1 MTEDTLAANRPD
13 IDQAF
18 RHLAAVAD
26 PTVDPIAAMRA
37 FVDRYGDVSPREP
50 LTGVEVRPVRAVD
63 VDCEWIIP
71 DGADTD
77 SRLVFLHG
85 GGWLAGGLESHRPMA
100 ARLAALSGVA
110 TLLVDYRLAPE
121 HPFPAAFDDC
131 AKAMAWATTNGPDGS
146 SGARR
151 LWLAG
156 DSAGANLAAAI
167 TLAAAESDARMP
179 DRMVLI
185 GLPAD
190 SGAGDLRGITSEVAA
205 GNAEMANVMNAYV
218 QDGTPLDD
226 PRISPLKG
234 RRELLRRF
242 PPTLLQVSAAEFLLW
257 DSRAFSTR
265 LIDAGVR
272 TVLSVWPR
280 MPHVWHA
287 FLSLLPEASEALREA
302 ASFLT
307 AGDGAS

>member
-1 MTEDTLAANRPD
+1 MAADRPD

-18 RHLAAVAD
+18 RHLATAAN
-26 PTVDPIAAMRA
+26 PAADPIAAMRA
-37 FVDRYGDVSPREP
+37 FVDRYGDVTPRGP
-50 LTGVEVRPVRAVD
+50 LTGVEVRPVQAAG

-71 DGADTD
+71 DGADGER
-77 SRLVFLHG
+77 RLVFLHG

-100 ARLAALSGVA
+100 ARLAQLTGVA

-121 HPFPAAFDDC
+121 HPFPAAFEDC
-131 AKAMAWATTNGPDGS
+131 AAVLAWAASNGFEGV

-156 DSAGANLAAAI
+156 DSAGANLAAAV
-167 TLAAAESDARMP
+167 TLAAAESGARIP

-190 SGAGDLRGITSEVAA
+190 GAAGDLRGDSAEIAA
-205 GNAEMANVMNAYV
+205 GNAEMANVMGAYV
-218 QDGTPLDD
+218 QGAYALDD

-234 RRELLRRF
+234 RPDLLARF
-242 PPTLLQVSAAEFLLW
+242 PPTLLQVSGDEFLLW
-257 DSRAFSTR
+257 DSRAFAGR
-265 LIDAGVR
+265 LIESGVR

-287 FLSLLPEASEALREA
+287 FLSLLPEASEALAEA
-302 ASFLT
+302 ASFLD
-307 AGDGAS
+307 AGEHAA